1 MELINS
7 QIDKIEDMVERV
19 YEVIEAAR
27 GVVFTSKVSVDKDS
41 LFSIMDDI
49 RGVIYEMR
57 RGLPSEISQAKR
69 VLSDK
74 DAHLSDARTKAEMI
88 IKAAQT
94 EADRRLNDHE
104 ITTEARKLAQEIVN
118 DAKTEADDWRQET
131 VRYIGE
137 KLEEL
142 DNFLQNTIEKHAN
155 KMHEIEDFYTEILS
169 EVQDNR
175 NSMQIDE

>member
-19 YEVIEAAR
+19 YEMLETAR
-27 GVVFTSKVSVDKDS
+27 GVVFTSKVSVDKDA
-41 LFSIMDDI
+41 LFGIMDDV
-49 RGVIYEMR
+49 RGVIFEMR

-69 VLSDK
+69 LLHDK
-74 DAHLSDARTKAEMI
+74 DAHLSEARAKAEMI

-104 ITTEARKLAQEIVN
+104 ITIEARKLAQDIVQEAN
-118 DAKTEADDWRQET
+118 DEANEWRQET
-131 VRYIGE
+131 VRYIGD

-142 DNFLQNTIEKHAN
+142 DKFLTGTIERHAA
-155 KMHEIEDFYTEILS
+155 KMHEIEDFYTEVLGEIH
-169 EVQDNR
+169 ENR
-175 NSMQIDE
+175 RSMQSDT

>member
-19 YEVIEAAR
+19 YEVIESAR

-41 LFSIMDDI
+41 LFNIMDDI
-49 RGVIYEMR
+49 RGVIYDMR

-94 EADRRLNDHE
+94 EADRRLDDHE
-104 ITTEARKLAQEIVN
+104 ITVESRRLAQQIVN
-118 DAKTEADDWRQET
+118 EAKEEASEWRQET
-131 VRYIGE
+131 VRYISE

-142 DNFLQNTIEKHAN
+142 DKFLQNTIEKHAS
-155 KMHEIEDFYTEILS
+155 KMHEIEDFYTEILG

-175 NSMQIDE
+175 NSMK